1 MKVKVTT
8 TSGDSV
14 EGVLDPLRQH
24 ARQRHQPLVEN
35 QTAKVIPTVKAPA
48 VGGYSDSERDSDSEE
63 RRLSEEVPAPAETQP
78 LAGTAVSKTLKAAP
92 THGWLSESIV
102 QSSGSG
108 SWVSIVC

>member
-24 ARQRHQPLVEN
+24 ACQRHQPLVKN

-48 VGGYSDSERDSDSEE
+48 VGGYSDSESDSDSEE

-78 LAGTAVSKTLKAAP
+78 LVSTASPQTQPVPLP
-92 THGWLSESIV
+92 TDPAIGRV
-102 QSSGSG
+102 
-108 SWVSIVC
+108 